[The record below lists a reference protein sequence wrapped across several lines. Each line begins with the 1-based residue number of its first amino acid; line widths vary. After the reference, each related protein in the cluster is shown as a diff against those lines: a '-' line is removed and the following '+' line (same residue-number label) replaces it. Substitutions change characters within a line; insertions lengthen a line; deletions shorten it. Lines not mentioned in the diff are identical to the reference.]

1 MGVADQ
7 LTLEEAYA
15 KWGAELVGYATAL
28 SGPTDAADVVADTFA
43 ELLGR
48 DTASWDRTGDHK
60 AFLFRCI
67 LNRARM
73 NGRSAGRRT
82 AREHNAAFAVQDRL
96 PASGELR
103 MSDPRVIET
112 VRSLSPLQRAVIYL
126 TYWEDLDPERV
137 AQVLDTSVGTVKKH
151 LARARARLRKALK

>member
-1 MGVADQ
+1 MAQQ

-15 KWGAELVGYATAL
+15 KWGAELVGYASAL
-28 SGPTDAADVVADTFA
+28 SGPTDAADIVADTFT

-48 DTASWDRTGDHK
+48 DVASWDRIGDHK

-73 NGRSAGRRT
+73 NGRSAGRRS
-82 AREHNAAFAVQDRL
+82 AREHKATIAAQDRP

-103 MSDPRVIET
+103 MSDPRVVDT

-137 AQVLDTSVGTVKKH
+137 AQVLGVSVGAVKKH
-151 LARARARLRKALK
+151 LARARARLRKVLQ